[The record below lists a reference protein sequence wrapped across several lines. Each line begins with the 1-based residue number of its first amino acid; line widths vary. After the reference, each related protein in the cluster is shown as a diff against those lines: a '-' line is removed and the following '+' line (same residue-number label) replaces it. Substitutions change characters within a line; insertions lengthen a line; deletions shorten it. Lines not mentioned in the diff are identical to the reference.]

1 MPSLGKNSKIM
12 KELKARVI
20 IPGRARG
27 KALVTSQPLNLT
39 SGLSKPLNLFNR
51 FAGVYYDRHHELYK
65 KDLYNR
71 ILVFPQTIGS
81 TFTGMV
87 VLETIRRGR
96 APLAMIVQS
105 ADPLLASGVILAEV
119 WLERKVP
126 FLEIPDP
133 ELFTLIRTDDLVEV
147 DGDSGIVRIID

>member
-1 MPSLGKNSKIM
+1 M
-12 KELKARVI
+12 KELK
-20 IPGRARG
+20 GRGIVSGKARG

-51 FAGVYYDRHHELYK
+51 LAGVYYDRHHQLYK

-87 VLETIRRGR
+87 ILDVIRRGR
-96 APLAMIVQS
+96 GPLAMIVQN

-119 WLERKVP
+119 WLNKKVP
-126 FLEIPDP
+126 LIEIPDP
-133 ELFTLIRTDDLVEV
+133 ALFQAIRTDDLVEV
-147 DGDSGIVRIID
+147 DGELGIVKIIR